1 MDDPRYTA
9 KSSGTTACRAS
20 LSLLSLFLL
29 LALLS
34 ISSCAQGPA
43 SNTSDAFGVKP
54 AGHATSSQESPAV
67 TPQKP
72 AGPAPKQP
80 AVTLEQDTGQTRLT
94 IPVDAATRISPDYAH
109 PHFQLDFFPA
119 VPQCST
125 PEIDDHP
132 LLQTLQPKPAADSEG
147 KWESLHLTV
156 KHEIRYLISR
166 SSPNRMTLLMEPAV
180 SDDESTNAVSP
191 ASGADNVVPLLE
203 DISFSKDRDN
213 NQLIRLKTTVPGH
226 YELLLSAG
234 TTIKLLLPRIKIPA
248 EFVKRYNLQKFATAV
263 KSAQL
268 QNSPQGGILELRT
281 WKRRPI
287 HIERT
292 GNGLSL
298 RIAEGPPDTAQ
309 NSESKHAGQDPQ
321 APRTGQ
327 AFKQTPNQDTSA
339 AVTPV
344 ASETT
349 KYTGQPISIDLQDA
363 QVEHILRLI
372 EAVAGYSFVVGQD
385 VSGRMTL
392 SLHNVPWDQALDI
405 VLKELNLKKEIQQ
418 GNILRIMSYAKY
430 NQEQEQEIKEAQQ
443 RAQKILAQRDK
454 QESQEESAP
463 LMTRYIQV
471 NYTTASQLEPQL
483 QSFLT
488 DRGKLSSDARTNQ
501 LIVHDTAAS
510 IKTVENVVKRL
521 DRPERQ
527 VLIEARLVYITDEFQ
542 RSMGINWGGSVTNS
556 GGTSTGSGDLAVNLP
571 SAGAATLDVGGLI
584 EKVSGSD
591 LFTLDAQLQLG
602 ESQNQVQTI
611 SSPRV
616 LTLNNFRAQ
625 MSQGTKIATQA
636 ESESGGT
643 TTEYV
648 EAVLDLSVLP
658 QITPD
663 NKIILDLEISD
674 DSPTGAGD
682 DIETRSASTKLI
694 VDDEETVVIGGV
706 QQLQETGGSDRVPG
720 VSNIPLL
727 GWLFQ
732 NKDLQKTKRE
742 LLIFIH
748 PKIIE

>member
-1 MDDPRYTA
+1 MDDPRYTS
-9 KSSGTTACRAS
+9 KSIGTTACRAS
-20 LSLLSLFLL
+20 LSLFLL

-34 ISSCAQGPA
+34 ICCCAQGPA
-43 SNTSDAFGVKP
+43 SNNSDEFGVKP
-54 AGHATSSQESPAV
+54 AGHGTSSQESPAAS
-67 TPQKP
+67 PQES
-72 AGPAPKQP
+72 AGPAPEQP
-80 AVTLEQDTGQTRLT
+80 AVTLEQDTRQTRLT
-94 IPVDAATRISPDYAH
+94 IPVGEATRIDPVYTH
-109 PHFQLDFFPA
+109 PSFKLDFFPA
-119 VPQCST
+119 APQCSI
-125 PEIDDHP
+125 PAIEDHP
-132 LLQTLQPKPAADSEG
+132 LLQTLQPIPAADSDG
-147 KWESLHLTV
+147 KWDSLHLTV
-156 KHEIRYLISR
+156 KQEIRYLVSR
-166 SSPNRMTLLMEPAV
+166 SSPSRITLLMEPAP
-180 SDDESTNAVSP
+180 SNDESTNAASP
-191 ASGADNVVPLLE
+191 ASAADNTVPLLE
-203 DISFSKDRDN
+203 DIRFSKDQDN
-213 NQLIRLKTTVPGH
+213 NQLISLKTTVPGN
-226 YELLLSAG
+226 YELLSSAG
-234 TTIKLLLPRIKIPA
+234 TQIKLLLPHIEIPV
-248 EFVKRYNLQKFATAV
+248 EFVKRYNLQKFGTAV
-263 KSAQL
+263 KNAQL
-268 QNSPQGGILELRT
+268 QNSPQGAILELRT
-281 WKRRPI
+281 WKRRPV
-287 HIERT
+287 HIERDR
-292 GNGLSL
+292 NGVRL
-298 RIAEGPPDTAQ
+298 RIANGSTDTAQ
-309 NSESKHAGQDPQ
+309 VPKIMHAGQDPQ
-321 APRTGQ
+321 APRAEQG
-327 AFKQTPNQDTSA
+327 FKKTPNQETSA

-344 ASETT
+344 ASKTT

-372 EAVAGYSFVVGQD
+372 EAVAGYSFVLGQD

-418 GNILRIMSYAKY
+418 GNILRIITYEKY
-430 NQEQEQEIKEAQQ
+430 NKEQEQEIKEAQQ

-471 NYTTASQLEPQL
+471 NYTTAAQIKPQL

-488 DRGKLSSDARTNQ
+488 ARGKLSSDLRTNQ

-510 IKTVENVVKRL
+510 IKTVQNVVNRL

-542 RSMGINWGGSVTNS
+542 RSMGITWGGGVENT
-556 GGTSTGSGDLAVNLP
+556 GGTSTGSGDFAVNLP

-663 NKIILDLEISD
+663 DKIILDLEVSD

-682 DIETRSASTKLI
+682 DIETRSATTKLI
-694 VDDEETVVIGGV
+694 VDNEETVVIGGV
-706 QQLQETGGSDRVPG
+706 QQLQETEASDKVPE
-720 VSNIPLL
+720 VWKIPLL

-732 NKDLQKTKRE
+732 NTNIQKTKRE